1 MLQLETIP
9 SVIIDIPRTFRG
21 FMLRSFYAVLILKSD
36 GIFMRKKLIL
46 TAIAS
51 SIILVGCGEDAS
63 QSQQAPLPL
72 VAVQDVNVIPHQQ
85 SKSYIGRIEAVE
97 DTAITAQVSG
107 YLQGRHFEEGQ
118 MVEEGQLLYTIEPS
132 SFEAQVASAKAAVAQ
147 ANAALKKA
155 ELDFKRGERLLPK
168 GSISQSEFDALTAT
182 LLGGEAQLEATKA
195 QLISAEVN
203 LSHTKILA
211 PFSGRIS
218 DTKVSQG
225 DLVSPSSGVLTTIVS
240 LDPIHTSF
248 SISERERLELG
259 MDKIEGNGSSE
270 SSNVEVQIILEN
282 GSAFEHLG
290 ELDFLGNRI
299 DLNTGTLAMR
309 AIVSNP
315 HQQLLPGQ
323 HVRVNLREK
332 TPIEVMSIPRRA
344 VQTDLEGDYVMVMAE
359 GNVAERRNVDMG
371 AQVEGGIIIKSG
383 LDSNDTVITQGLQR
397 IRNGMPVRLQ
407 DSASTSAE

>member
-1 MLQLETIP
+1 MH
-9 SVIIDIPRTFRG
+9 
-21 FMLRSFYAVLILKSD
+21 
-36 GIFMRKKLIL
+36 KKLIL

-51 SIILVGCGEDAS
+51 SILLVGCGEDAS
-63 QSQQAPLPL
+63 KANQAPLPL

-118 MVEEGQLLYTIEPS
+118 TVEKGQLLYTIEPS
-132 SFEAQVASAKAAVAQ
+132 SFEAQVASAKAEVAQ

-155 ELDFKRGERLLPK
+155 QLDFKRGERLLPN

-182 LLGGEAQLEATKA
+182 LLGGEAQLEAAKA
-195 QLISAEVN
+195 QLIAANVN

-240 LDPIHTSF
+240 LDPIHTAF
-248 SISERERLELG
+248 SISERERLALG
-259 MDKIEGNGSSE
+259 LDRIEGNGGGDSSA
-270 SSNVEVQIILEN
+270 VEVQVMLEN
-282 GSAFEHLG
+282 GEAYEHFG
-290 ELDFLGNRI
+290 ELDYLGNRI

-309 AIVSNP
+309 AIVDNP
-315 HQQLLPGQ
+315 EQQLLPGQ
-323 HVRVNLREK
+323 HVRINLREK
-332 TPIEVMSIPRRA
+332 QSIDVMSIPRRA
-344 VQTDLEGDYVMVMAE
+344 VQTDLEGNFVMLITE
-359 GNVAERRNVDMG
+359 GNVVERRNVEMG
-371 AQVEGGIIIKSG
+371 GQVTGGIIIKSG
-383 LDSNDTVITQGLQR
+383 LEPEDVVITQGLQR
-397 IRNGMPVRLQ
+397 IRNGMAVRIQ
-407 DSASTSAE
+407 EPDTQTAE

>member
-1 MLQLETIP
+1 MH
-9 SVIIDIPRTFRG
+9 
-21 FMLRSFYAVLILKSD
+21 
-36 GIFMRKKLIL
+36 KKLIL

-51 SIILVGCGEDAS
+51 SILLVGCGEDAS
-63 QSQQAPLPL
+63 KANQAPLPL

-118 MVEEGQLLYTIEPS
+118 TVEKGQLLYTIEPS
-132 SFEAQVASAKAAVAQ
+132 SFEAQVASAKAEVAQ

-155 ELDFKRGERLLPK
+155 QLDFKRGKRLLPK

-182 LLGGEAQLEATKA
+182 LLGGEAQLEAAKA
-195 QLISAEVN
+195 QLIAANVN

-240 LDPIHTSF
+240 LDPIHTAF
-248 SISERERLELG
+248 SISERERLALG
-259 MDKIEGNGSSE
+259 LDKIEGNGGGDSSA
-270 SSNVEVQIILEN
+270 VEVQIMLEN
-282 GSAFEHLG
+282 GEAYEHFG
-290 ELDFLGNRI
+290 ELDYLGNRI
-299 DLNTGTLAMR
+299 NLNTGTLAMR
-309 AIVSNP
+309 AIVDNP
-315 HQQLLPGQ
+315 EQQLLPGQ

-332 TPIEVMSIPRRA
+332 QSIEVMSIPRRA
-344 VQTDLEGDYVMVMAE
+344 VQTDLEGNFVMLVTE
-359 GNVAERRNVDMG
+359 GNVVERRNVEMG
-371 AQVEGGIIIKSG
+371 DQVIGGIIIKSG
-383 LDSNDTVITQGLQR
+383 LEPEDVVITQGLQR
-397 IRNGMPVRLQ
+397 IRNGMAVRIQ
-407 DSASTSAE
+407 EPDTKTAE